1 MRDIDVEKDGDH
13 GPAIGACFQSL
24 LPAKLSKGRCRN
36 EAEEGKTFA
45 GPLGAGAFAAVAP
58 PKVLADIRYLRDAAE
73 GNRGRFSCAGS

>member
-36 EAEEGKTFA
+36 EVEEGNAFA

-58 PKVLADIRYLRDAAE
+58 LELLADIRCLQCS
-73 GNRGRFSCAGS
+73 GRQSRQSRSF